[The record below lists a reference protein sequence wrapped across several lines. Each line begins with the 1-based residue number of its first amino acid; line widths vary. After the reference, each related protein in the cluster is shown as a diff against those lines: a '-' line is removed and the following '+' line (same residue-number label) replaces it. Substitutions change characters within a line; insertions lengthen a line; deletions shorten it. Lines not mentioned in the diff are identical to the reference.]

1 MHIPANDHSLKP
13 RLFHL
18 TLLLT
23 LVSGSHTLTFVPTI
37 C

>member
-1 MHIPANDHSLKP
+1 MPVNDHSLKP

-23 LVSGSHTLTFVPTI
+23 LVSSSHTLTFVLTI